1 MWETIASIAINYW
14 IPVFFGAVIS
24 IGTLIVKKLYKLN
37 KIEQEQRRKEFL
49 EKMEKTIDEKM
60 TVLTQEDKNIYKEIN
75 KVHEEVEVL
84 KGGMLSVH
92 GNEFKNQ
99 CKRALAEDHEI
110 TLEEFD
116 ELEYEHAIYNSLGG
130 NHTGDQL
137 FALVKAKFE
146 ANLTK

>member
-1 MWETIASIAINYW
+1 MWETIASIAVNYW
-14 IPVFFGAVIS
+14 VPVFFGAVIS
-24 IGTLIVKKLYKLN
+24 LGTLIVKRLYKLK
-37 KIEQEQRRKEFL
+37 KIEQEQGRKEFL
-49 EKMEKTIDEKM
+49 EKVEKAIGEKM
-60 TVLTQEDKNIYKEIN
+60 TVLTEEDKNIYKELN

-92 GNEFKNQ
+92 GTGFKNQ
-99 CKRALAEDHEI
+99 CRKALAEDHEI

-116 ELEYEHAIYNSLGG
+116 ELEIEHNIYNSLGG